1 MKMKKSKEK
10 ESIEILKL
18 LVSLKYAVTLKIS
31 LKKNNPRI

>member
-18 LVSLKYAVTLKIS
+18 LVSLKYAVTLKI
-31 LKKNNPRI
+31 